1 MAKKAKPSARRVR
14 GKKTSGRVSRIRTQ
28 KRSRA
33 APRRV
38 RTASRRT
45 TSRRVTRKPAASAR
59 PIKPAIQQVS
69 RPAPSAPAASAA
81 SASSAAPAATPKES
95 LGTFIGDIDHYFTH
109 LNVGILEVRGAP
121 VQVGDKIRIKG
132 ATTDFVQTVQSMQ
145 LDHQPVQRADKGKS
159 VGLKVEQHV
168 REHDKV
174 YRL

>member
-59 PIKPAIQQVS
+59 PIKLAIQQVS
-69 RPAPSAPAASAA
+69 RPAPSAPAV
-81 SASSAAPAATPKES
+81 TPKES

-109 LNVGILEVRGAP
+109 LSVGILEVRGVP